1 MGCCNKYS
9 YRLAQKKGKV
19 MRDWIINWIQTKFI
33 NGVMSELDVPKSVVM
48 VVNIA
53 NNLDKIGFVQILIS
67 KLGVYKFVA
76 YLIYF
81 AFLA

>member
-1 MGCCNKYS
+1 
-9 YRLAQKKGKV
+9 LAEKKVGV
-19 MRDWIINWIQTKFI
+19 IRDWIVNWIQAKFI
-33 NGVMSELDVPKSVVM
+33 NGVMTELNVPSEIVM

-67 KLGVYKFVA
+67 KMGVYKFVA

>member
-1 MGCCNKYS
+1 
-9 YRLAQKKGKV
+9 
-19 MRDWIINWIQTKFI
+19 MRDWILNWIQTRFI

-53 NNLDKIGFVQILIS
+53 NNLDKIGFVQTIIS
-67 KLGVYKFVA
+67 QLGVYKFVA

>member
-1 MGCCNKYS
+1 
-9 YRLAQKKGKV
+9 
-19 MRDWIINWIQTKFI
+19 MRDWLLNWIQTRFI

-53 NNLDKIGFVQILIS
+53 NNLDKIGFVQMLIS

>member
-1 MGCCNKYS
+1 
-9 YRLAQKKGKV
+9 
-19 MRDWIINWIQTKFI
+19 MRDWILNWIQTKFI

>member
-1 MGCCNKYS
+1 LGE
-9 YRLAQKKGKV
+9 KKGKV
-19 MRDWIINWIQTKFI
+19 IRDWIINWIQTKFI
-33 NGVMSELDVPKSVVM
+33 NGVMSELDVPKSVVI